1 STPTSAPDAT
11 PHRHVL
17 RATVRSS
24 QRRAVAAWDGMIE
37 HLLARVIRA
46 VALAAVCVLLAA
58 VGHVLASQK
67 VLPQS
72 TVLQAWG
79 AALCIGWCFARRER
93 TLPSIAAFVLGAQAV
108 LYLWFQAAQIH
119 EPVVRCAAVTTLP
132 PGLTVPGMCG
142 TAVPGWAQT
151 ALMVG
156 SRHRR
161 ADLRLVAAARR
172 GRAVPA
178 RPRRARLRPHVALRP
193 GRAAARMRL
202 RSVRRAAAGE
212 IRARPPTAA
221 PAAVR
226 RVAAGRAQRAAG
238 RAPH

>member
-1 STPTSAPDAT
+1 
-11 PHRHVL
+11 
-17 RATVRSS
+17 
-24 QRRAVAAWDGMIE
+24 MIE

-46 VALAAVCVLLAA
+46 AALAAVCVLLAA

-156 SRHRR
+156 SH
-161 ADLRLVAAARR
+161 VIAALICAWWLRR
-172 GRAVPA
+172 GEAALFLLGRVVLGFGRTLLCGLAALLRACDFVPFA
-178 RPRRARLRPHVALRP
+178 GPRRERFARDRRRPRRLPSGALQP
-193 GRAAARMRL
+193 V
-202 RSVRRAAAGE
+202 VRRG
-212 IRARPPTAA
+212 PPVGLRTA
-221 PAAVR
+221 
-226 RVAAGRAQRAAG
+226 
-238 RAPH
+238 